1 MKQWLRREEDRKTCW
16 TSDHFSNLL
25 LFAKMADQTTIFQL
39 KYWNC
44 SLRLFAKT
52 ATEQL
57 SAATQGAT
65 RSAWRPFSRVVH
77 RRAAVR
83 FALIYAYM
91 MLLLCFVQIRQTCR
105 YADVARSPHGMSTL
119 NCVLTPHCVGARPFR
134 EFIQMLVDVN
144 MFLLFIRF
152 IRILFAVV
160 FEVLPRF
167 FS

>member
-105 YADVARSPHGMSTL
+105 YADVARSTSRDVDSQLRLDAALRWRAPVSWVHTDACRCKYVFIVHTFYSNL
-119 NCVLTPHCVGARPFR
+119 ICCRLWGAT
-134 EFIQMLVDVN
+134 
-144 MFLLFIRF
+144 
-152 IRILFAVV
+152 A
-160 FEVLPRF
+160 F
-167 FS
+167 F

>member
-1 MKQWLRREEDRKTCW
+1 MIIFRTCFCLQKWPIKRQYFNWNIEIVHYDCLLKQPLNNCRLPRKVRRARPD
-16 TSDHFSNLL
+16 DHFRASFIDVPPFVSRLSTL
-25 LFAKMADQTTIFQL
+25 IWCFFCALF
-39 KYWNC
+39 KYDKRAGMLM
-44 SLRLFAKT
+44 LR
-52 ATEQL
+52 
-57 SAATQGAT
+57 
-65 RSAWRPFSRVVH
+65 
-77 RRAAVR
+77 
-83 FALIYAYM
+83 
-91 MLLLCFVQIRQTCR
+91 
-105 YADVARSPHGMSTL
+105 ARPHGMSTL